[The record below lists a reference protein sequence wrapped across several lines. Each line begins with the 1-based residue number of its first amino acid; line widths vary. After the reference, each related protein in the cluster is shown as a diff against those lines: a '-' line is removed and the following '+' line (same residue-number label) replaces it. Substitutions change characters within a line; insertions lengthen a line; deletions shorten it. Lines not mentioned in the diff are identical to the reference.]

1 MLILSYFLMLNQ
13 AEHGDSHLSYKSQSP
28 TKPHHGSAY
37 SSPIESRSKTVIE
50 EPIKPIK
57 KSLESIQR
65 SIENIHDEVKS
76 EMYDS
81 HKR

>member
-1 MLILSYFLMLNQ
+1 MWLNQ
-13 AEHGDSHLSYKSQSP
+13 ADYGDSHLSYKSQSP

-37 SSPIESRSKTVIE
+37 SSPTIESRSKTVIE